1 MKHTNRLCI
10 YMTYNKENKIYPYI
24 EKVLKSLKVCCSRV
38 YLVCN
43 CKVLKA
49 GLNDSQSYVDNI
61 FFRENIGYDSGAF
74 KDALCEFLGWDE
86 VYRYDELVL
95 VNDSFFGFFY
105 PLQDIFEL
113 MDKQECDYWGMTGQT
128 EGEYKNP
135 FYEFDAPIQSYFLV
149 IKKKVLMSQAFREF
163 WEKLQYSE
171 NFSQAVIDFEV
182 GLNEQLKQK
191 GFIGKSFIELYGIQ
205 LKRNENPCY
214 SQLYKLVKDCQF
226 PIMKKKCVL
235 IRNVGFEETL
245 KTIVYL
251 EKEKRY
257 PTEWVKQYLE
267 NQFYIPEYESSCFN
281 SLELFYRNYSTVYIY
296 GAGVCGKN
304 IAAYFDYKGWNFK
317 GFISTEPEKEEVCS
331 SCIEKVTIDSDTGI
345 IVSVLNAEIAEEIA
359 KHIGTRCS
367 QNQLFFISA
376 CSAIKLP
383 K

>member
-1 MKHTNRLCI
+1 
-10 YMTYNKENKIYPYI
+10 MTYNKENKIYPYMGS
-24 EKVLKSLKVCCSRV
+24 VLQSLRSCCSRV

-43 CKVLKA
+43 YQSAVS
-49 GLNDSQSYVDNI
+49 GLEYACPYADDIIY
-61 FFRENIGYDSGAF
+61 RENIGYDSGAF
-74 KDALCEFLGWDE
+74 KDALCEFLGWDK

-105 PLQDIFEL
+105 PLQDTFEL
-113 MDKQECDYWGMTGQT
+113 MDKQECDFWGMTGQT

-135 FYEFDAPIQSYFLV
+135 FYEFDAHIHSYFLV
-149 IKKKVLMSQAFREF
+149 FKKKVLMSQAFREF

-191 GFIGKSFIELYGIQ
+191 GFLGKSLIELYGIQ

-214 SQLYKLVKDCQF
+214 SQLYRLVKDYQF

-235 IRNVGFEETL
+235 IRNIGFKETL

-251 EKEKRY
+251 EKERRY

-267 NQFYIPEYESSCFN
+267 NQFYFPEDGTSCCN
-281 SLELFYRNYSTVYIY
+281 SLELFCRNYSTVYIY
-296 GAGVCGKN
+296 GTGVCGKN
-304 IAAYFDYKGWNFK
+304 LAAYFDYKGWDYK
-317 GFISTEPEKEEVCS
+317 GFLVTEPEKEDVCASRIEEVA
-331 SCIEKVTIDSDTGI
+331 IDSDTGI
-345 IVSVLNAEIAEEIA
+345 IISVLNAEIAKEIIR
-359 KHIGTRCS
+359 HIGTRCR
-367 QNQLFFISA
+367 QNQLFLISS

-383 K
+383 V